1 VHDKTIRRRRAVL
14 ALLVVVSL
22 ILLTDYFGSPSS
34 SPLHSVQR
42 GIAEV
47 LSPIQDG
54 ASKVLSP
61 VRDVGNWFSS
71 TLNAKSQNKKLLAAN
86 QKYAKEISAANYEAV
101 IYKQEQNLLKLDQ
114 LDNLT
119 LYGLKAANVIGN
131 NPVVWYKTIT
141 INRGSDA
148 GVSEHDPVIGA
159 GGLVGDVT
167 EVDGD
172 SSVVTLLTSPQFAVA
187 ATVESTPQSRGVLR
201 PAVGNPSTLVI
212 SDIPTTAEIATGQ
225 EVVTSGFVDQGDP
238 TIRSYF
244 PPGIPIGLVSSQNP
258 GDSVATSGSVQVTPG
273 VDLNQLQVVDVLT
286 KPDATS

>member
-71 TLNAKSQNKKLLAAN
+71 TLNAKSKNKKLSAEN
-86 QKYAKEISAANYEAV
+86 QKYASEVSRLNYEEAL
-101 IYKQEQNLLKLDQ
+101 YAQEQKLLKLDQ
-114 LDNLT
+114 LDNLSI
-119 LYGLKAANVIGN
+119 YGLKAANVIGGDS
-131 NPVVWYKTIT
+131 VVWYKTIT
-141 INRGSDA
+141 VNRGSDD
-148 GVSEHDPVIGA
+148 GVSEHDPVIGD

-167 EVDGD
+167 EVYP
-172 SSVVTLLTSPQFAVA
+172 SASTVTLLTAPQFAVGA
-187 ATVESTPQSRGVLR
+187 SVESTPEQKGVLR
-201 PAVGNPSTLVI
+201 PAVGSPSTLVL
-212 SDIPTTAEIATGQ
+212 SDISTSAEIATDQ
-225 EVVTSGFVDQGDP
+225 EVVTSGFEDKGDP
-238 TIRSYF
+238 AIRSYF
-244 PPGIPIGLVSSQNP
+244 PPGIPIGQVSSQNP
-258 GDSVATSGSVQVTPG
+258 GASLDTSGSVQVTPG
-273 VDLNQLQVVDVLT
+273 VDFNQLTVVQILT
-286 KPDATS
+286 NPDATT